1 MRWSLRQA
9 AIEFGA
15 SRETIIRG
23 LRTNGVRTDVQT
35 DYSTREIFD
44 ALAGDLKLT
53 RAKLARAEL
62 SKLERENA
70 VAEGRLHSLEN
81 IQSIIWKDLL
91 SPLRS
96 ELLNLPTTLGPRCTS
111 AEESTQLI
119 KTWVEST
126 LAKFVPVKPPETP
139 AAPQS

>member
-9 AIEFGA
+9 SIEFGA

-23 LRTNGVRTDVQT
+23 LRANGVRTDVQT

-62 SKLERENA
+62 SKIERENA
-70 VAEGRLHSLEN
+70 LAEGQLHSLEN
-81 IQSIIWKDLL
+81 VQRILWDDCL
-91 SPLRS
+91 SPLRTS
-96 ELLNLPTTLGPRCTS
+96 LLNMPQAIAPQCVDPAAAKAALDS
-111 AEESTQLI
+111 FVME
-119 KTWVEST
+119 T
-126 LAKFVPVKPPETP
+126 LAKIAP
-139 AAPQS
+139 AQPSK